1 MRQPLLQHLAVP
13 GRTKP
18 VGYAWGGLVSC
29 QRLCHCGT
37 GGSLCCMAGLPSRAC
52 LVHSGQ
58 LVLITVTGA
67 GGAGYCQLAGYQVLF
82 LLCVRGMFCD
92 VMCCVQG

>member
-1 MRQPLLQHLAVP
+1 
-13 GRTKP
+13 
-18 VGYAWGGLVSC
+18 
-29 QRLCHCGT
+29 
-37 GGSLCCMAGLPSRAC
+37 MAGLPSRAC